1 MIRIL
6 FAATAVASL
15 VTIGALAQNVQSPS
29 APAAPSKQQQS
40 QPANP
45 PGMKSATAVQ
55 PKSTSKE
62 GDHLATQL
70 MGKAVYNGNGKNA
83 RNIGDVTDIV
93 IGGDGKVRSVV
104 VGVGGFLGMGAK
116 NVAIDYGQVKWEQ
129 HNGEWNIVVPTTAD
143 QLKSLPDFDRRA
155 YEAGPV
161 AGTGTARNNPAPAN
175 GAMAPSGSGATPTAP
190 GSNAANISPNTGD
203 TTGAIDRN
211 SLKKVDIGTISAN
224 DLIGTKVYGVN
235 NADLGSISD
244 VVLDKQGKI
253 DAIVVDVGG
262 FLDMGSKKVAIGM
275 TNLQFLADKNG
286 KKYLYTPLTKERL
299 QKQPAYD
306 KATYAANRNKMR
318 MTVQ

>member
-6 FAATAVASL
+6 FAATAVASMIA
-15 VTIGALAQNVQSPS
+15 TGAIAQTTN
-29 APAAPSKQQQS
+29 APAASPTQQQN

-45 PGMKSATAVQ
+45 PGTKPATEMR
-55 PKSTSKE
+55 PKSTGQE

-93 IGGDGKVRSVV
+93 IGKDGKVRSVV

-116 NVAIDYGQVKWEQ
+116 NVAIDYNQVKWEQ
-129 HNGEWNIVVPTTAD
+129 HNGAWTIVVPTTAD
-143 QLKSLPDFDRRA
+143 QLKSLPDFDRSA

-161 AGTGTARNNPAPAN
+161 AGTGTARNNPGLAN
-175 GAMAPSGSGATPTAP
+175 GGMTASGSGVTATAP
-190 GSNAANISPNTGD
+190 GSNAANISPDTGD
-203 TTGAIDRN
+203 TTGAIDKN
-211 SLKKVDIGTISAN
+211 SLKKVDVGTISAN
-224 DLIGTKVYGVN
+224 DLIGTKVYGAN

-262 FLDMGSKKVAIGM
+262 FLGMGTKRVAIGM

-286 KKYLYTPLTKERL
+286 RKYLYTPLTKDQL
-299 QKQPAYD
+299 QKQPTYD